1 MEDHVPKLPNK
12 SLPSGRLTSFDRFGF
27 WSFKKKNFYSIITRI
42 QSEILSIKFKN
53 PPNIYLKVFDTIL
66 NFYTTVEYNECKY
79 YIATLLFTES
89 DTLCLLN

>member
-1 MEDHVPKLPNK
+1 MEIAIESVLGIKEK
-12 SLPSGRLTSFDRFGF
+12 I
-27 WSFKKKNFYSIITRI
+27 FYSIITRI
-42 QSEILSIKFKN
+42 QSEIISIKLKN

-79 YIATLLFTES
+79 CIATLLFTES